1 MPWNY
6 TGWEAAIMWVMF
18 AFVMYLLIPIIVCWL
33 LFGYAWLKGW
43 SRPDITPAEI
53 LKRMGSGP

>member
-6 TGWEAAIMWVMF
+6 SGWEAVALWIPF
-18 AFVMYLLIPIIVCWL
+18 LFLMYLLIPLVVCWL
-33 LFGYAWLKGW
+33 LFGYASLRGW

-53 LKRMGSGP
+53 LKRITS